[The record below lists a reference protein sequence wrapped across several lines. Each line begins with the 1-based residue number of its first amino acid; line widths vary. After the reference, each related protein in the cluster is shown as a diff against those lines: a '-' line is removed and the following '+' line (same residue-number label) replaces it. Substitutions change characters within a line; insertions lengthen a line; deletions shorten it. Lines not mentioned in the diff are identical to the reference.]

1 MISIYSL
8 RAVYTFLYTIMNG
21 NVIASFVQN
30 KKCFEILWSKKKNF
44 LRTYATFNPSPS
56 PLYAIVR
63 IWLDL
68 YLPPLYVCTMWMTP
82 YISPQKG
89 RKTEVFLLFSERK
102 KNIGLIR
109 VNSKSK

>member
-44 LRTYATFNPSPS
+44 CVRTQPSTLPSP

-102 KNIGLIR
+102 ENIGPIR

>member
-30 KKCFEILWSKKKNF
+30 KKCFEILWSKKKF
-44 LRTYATFNPSPS
+44 FCVRTHPSPRPPP

-102 KNIGLIR
+102 ENIGPIR